1 MRKLIFFSTVG
12 PDHDDKAWFPFVQA
26 FRAAKAGVE
35 DVEIFLAGP
44 ATGLLRS
51 SVRSSLEG
59 RFKDALDAVLDSGI
73 PIRYSTGCA
82 RYRGVTEADI
92 EGCGAKP
99 GDVSE
104 LWLTVAEGAQLV
116 PFLAA

>member
-26 FRAAKAGVE
+26 SRASNAGVD

-51 SVRSSLEG
+51 SVRSGVEG
-59 RFKDALDAVLDSGI
+59 RYKDALDAVLATGI
-73 PIRYSTGCA
+73 PIRFSAGCA
-82 RYRGVTEADI
+82 EYRGVTEDDI
-92 EGCGAKP
+92 EECGAKP
-99 GDVSE
+99 GDVSGM
-104 LWLTVAEGAQLV
+104 WRSVAEGAQLV
-116 PFLAA
+116 PFLAS